1 MNWEDD
7 HIRWIGKDLKEALWH
22 ISRDNLTFAWWNREN
37 TQINLDNVT
46 VLQWH
51 WQIILWML
59 LVTNIILVDSKN
71 QENNSCICQKMLV
84 HVLSTVNHTG
94 IMWLLCVVGDMIINF
109 PEWLYK
115 KQIIGHKYSSKTAE
129 NHQTYWKSS
138 IKLNEFVF
146 TW

>member
-1 MNWEDD
+1 
-7 HIRWIGKDLKEALWH
+7 
-22 ISRDNLTFAWWNREN
+22 
-37 TQINLDNVT
+37 
-46 VLQWH
+46 
-51 WQIILWML
+51 
-59 LVTNIILVDSKN
+59 
-71 QENNSCICQKMLV
+71 
-84 HVLSTVNHTG
+84 
-94 IMWLLCVVGDMIINF
+94 MWLLCVVGDMIINF